1 MIQRVDRLPPHS
13 LEAEQGVL
21 GCALLAADPMGKH
34 MLTCEMEGCKNKN
47 GPSGTGMRFNFLRWC
62 MRFEN
67 LQYESKGPENL
78 GETEETRPAP
88 QQNYVKHNA

>member
-1 MIQRVDRLPPHS
+1 MIDSVSDGASAPPDLKRTPRRKPLVADAARLDRLPPHS

-47 GPSGTGMRFNFLRWC
+47 GPSGTGMRFNFLC
-62 MRFEN
+62 
-67 LQYESKGPENL
+67 
-78 GETEETRPAP
+78 
-88 QQNYVKHNA
+88 